1 MPNQQEGERQ
11 RFTQVNLNVWLVIL
25 AAAGWAVGRSIQGDF
40 PIEGREI
47 TILLGA
53 GILSALFRTWLGL
66 RDPQVIYS
74 FTVPAALY
82 DLLVISL
89 AVHMT
94 GGFHS
99 EAWLLYLP
107 LLVSESVVIPRRW
120 IAPVVLATMLFYW
133 VACLPMPPGDRIDF
147 AFREAML
154 VVVTVFIYTVHQM
167 HLAHHSELAELREQV
182 QLGQERDRIAREFHD
197 GLGHALVNSIMGLEL
212 LRQKCTHAEEE
223 AKQVLSEQIGTLRSA
238 LDDTRQTILQLHGTE
253 GVELHQRIRMLAQQV
268 DERLAAA
275 VHLNCPPVSPG
286 ISPAKRLVITRVVQ
300 ESLSNVLKH
309 ARDADNVWIELREE
323 GDRLYGSIRDDGE
336 GFSPESVLDG
346 FGLRHIKERIESLG
360 GEVKL
365 MSAPGEGTC
374 IEFWVE
380 K

>member
-1 MPNQQEGERQ
+1 MSNQHEGERQ

-25 AAAGWAVGRSIQGDF
+25 AAAGWAVGRFIQGDF
-40 PIEGREI
+40 PIDGREI
-47 TILLGA
+47 LILLGA
-53 GILSALFRTWLGL
+53 GVLSALFRTWLGL
-66 RDPQVIYS
+66 RNPQVIYS

-82 DLLVISL
+82 DLIVISL
-89 AVHMT
+89 AIRMT

-120 IAPVVLATMLFYW
+120 IAPVVGATLLFYLI
-133 VACLPMPPGDRIDF
+133 ACLPVPKDKWIDL

-154 VVVTVFIYTVHQM
+154 VVVTVFMYMVHRT
-167 HLAHHSELAELREQV
+167 HIEHHSELAQLREQV
-182 QLGQERDRIAREFHD
+182 QLGQERDRMAREFHD

-212 LRQKCTHAEEE
+212 LRRKCAHAGEDV
-223 AKQVLSEQIGTLRSA
+223 KRILGEQISTLRSS

-268 DERLAAA
+268 QERLTAA
-275 VHLNCPPVSPG
+275 VHLDCSPTSPVLT
-286 ISPAKRLVITRVVQ
+286 PAKRLVVTRVVQ
-300 ESLSNVLKH
+300 ESLSNILKH
-309 ARDADNVWIELREE
+309 ARDAQNVWIELREE
-323 GDRLYGSIRDDGE
+323 SDRLYGCIRDDGE
-336 GFSPESVLDG
+336 GFSPEHVLEG
-346 FGLRHIKERIESLG
+346 FGLRHIQERIEALG

-365 MSAPGEGTC
+365 TSAPGKGTC